1 MSWNVPRTINNLEN
15 ELNHKTQYLD
25 SDNNGTVFR
34 KNITA
39 DKFIAT
45 GGGSSLLYLMSDGS
59 TSSGSN
65 VGTGV
70 KNPMITN
77 LDANNYSLTNVGTI
91 NDVDVGTLNSDLHIV
106 KNKTQFINSSLSIIV
121 PDVLVSTDLP
131 TDGTVFDRNVY
142 ADKFI
147 INGGGPSPPGYLL
160 SDGSVVSNSDDTR
173 IAALETKTQNISS
186 TSSELSLSN
195 NFKLGGNLYS
205 TCTDATTINYKL
217 PTYGVLNQVLTSSG
231 NGLLKWTTPSSSS
244 VSNGGTGTSLLT
256 STTNTLRGLVAGNGM
271 AINASLTDI
280 TITNN
285 SPASTIGLTNA
296 SVGGNS
302 ILSSS
307 INPNFS
313 TKGLKAGTGMTITS
327 NSTDLTLN
335 GPDIS
340 TKLSL
345 SGSTMSGALTMGG
358 QAIINAGAITGTSFI
373 KSGGLTTQFLK
384 ANGDVD
390 GSTYA
395 TLTQL
400 NQVDA
405 KTNLKL
411 PLTGGILTGNLTMR
425 ASINFQNNGNLG
437 MGGGLITNV
446 GTLAVNNG
454 ISVASGNSGNFM
466 KADGSTDTNRY
477 VNVNG
482 TLPMTGALNMGGQAI
497 NNAGAITGTSF
508 IKSGGLAT
516 HFLKANGDIDSSM
529 YLTAANIANKLSIDG
544 TIAMTGA
551 LNMGGQ
557 AINNSGIMSAVGF
570 VKNGGLGSE
579 FLKANGGSDARIMS
593 NLQVVQSSFQVPVNG
608 ITTET
613 NLTANPDAGS
623 YTWTDMAAGYSRK
636 YTFYALSTRGTGNTI
651 YTMRFKS
658 NLGNDDVGFVFLQQ
672 M

>member
-1 MSWNVPRTINNLEN
+1 MSWNVPRTINNLET

-25 SDNNGTVFR
+25 SDNNGTVFK

-39 DKFIAT
+39 DKFIIT

-59 TSSGSN
+59 ISSGSN

-91 NDVDVGTLNSDLHIV
+91 NDVDVGTLNSDLNIV

-195 NFKLGGNLYS
+195 SFKLGGNLYS

-345 SGSTMSGALTMGG
+345 SGGTMSGALTMGG
-358 QAIINAGAITGTSFI
+358 QAINNAGAITGTSFI

-390 GSTYA
+390 GSA
-395 TLTQL
+395 
-400 NQVDA
+400 
-405 KTNLKL
+405 
-411 PLTGGILTGNLTMR
+411 
-425 ASINFQNNGNLG
+425 
-437 MGGGLITNV
+437 
-446 GTLAVNNG
+446 
-454 ISVASGNSGNFM
+454 
-466 KADGSTDTNRY
+466 
-477 VNVNG
+477 
-482 TLPMTGALNMGGQAI
+482 
-497 NNAGAITGTSF
+497 
-508 IKSGGLAT
+508 
-516 HFLKANGDIDSSM
+516 
-529 YLTAANIANKLSIDG
+529 YLTSANIANKLSIDG

-551 LNMGGQ
+551 LNMGNQ
-557 AINNSGIMSAVGF
+557 AINNSGLMTAVGF
-570 VKNGGLGSE
+570 VKNGGRGSE
-579 FLKANGGSDARIMS
+579 FLKANGGSDPRIMS
-593 NLQVVQSSFQVPVNG
+593 NLQVVQSFFQVPVNG

-623 YTWTDMAAGYSRK
+623 YTWTDMAVGYSRK

-658 NLGNDDVGFVFLQQ
+658 NLGTMMTWVLPTVAAVNNQVIEISVVATRRTNTALSFYGKWDSSDTGTTQGFWLNQSSTTNVPA
-672 M
+672 